1 MILPQWLVLDFVH
14 KLALVTRHIGMGLGT
29 AANVN
34 FSSEQRIFRVRVA
47 IRD

>member
-1 MILPQWLVLDFVH
+1 MILPQWLVLDSVH
-14 KLALVTRHIGMGLGT
+14 KLVLATCRIGMGQGT
-29 AANVN
+29 VANVN